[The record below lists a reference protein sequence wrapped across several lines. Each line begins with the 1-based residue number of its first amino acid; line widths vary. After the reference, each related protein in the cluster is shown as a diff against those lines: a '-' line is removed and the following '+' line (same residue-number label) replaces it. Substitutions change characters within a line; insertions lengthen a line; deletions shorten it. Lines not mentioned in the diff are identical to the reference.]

1 MSAPLEDLLKR
12 RLLLITGKG
21 GTGKTTLA
29 AAIARLASRRGLRT
43 VVVEVGSGTAVSPL
57 LTEDVAS
64 VPPGDGRRPVPLGP
78 DLYSLRVDP
87 LEALREY
94 LELQLYFRPVVTV
107 VTRNPGFRRL
117 LDAAPG
123 WRELITLGKLWHLE
137 TRQEAGRPR
146 WDLIVVDAPATGQG
160 LAFLSVPRVVI
171 ETVRMGP
178 LRRHTEWVQAL
189 LTDPKRTLV
198 LPVTL
203 AEELPVRETLELCT
217 SVREL
222 GLSVGPILANAVEP
236 QPDLDDAGLVA
247 RWLERVPDDAAPT
260 GLSPAVL
267 KKCLDHAAR
276 RGAMQQLFLHELR
289 KQEKG
294 PVVEIAA
301 RAGGVHCPTHVN
313 EIADMLE
320 ATLTGQGDPP

>member
-1 MSAPLEDLLKR
+1 VSNVLEGLLKR
-12 RLLLITGKG
+12 RLLLVTGTG

-29 AAIARLASRRGLRT
+29 AAIAKLSSGRGLRT
-43 VVVEVGSGTAVSPL
+43 VVVEVAGATAVPPL
-57 LTEDVAS
+57 LSDDVAS
-64 VPPGDGRRPVPLGP
+64 VPKGDDRNPVPLGP
-78 DLYSLRVDP
+78 DLYTFRVDP

-94 LELQLYFRPVVTV
+94 LELQLRFRPVVTI
-107 VTRNPGFRRL
+107 VTRNPGFRRM

-137 TRQEAGRPR
+137 TRRDADRPR

-178 LRRHTEWVQAL
+178 LRRHTDWVQAL

-198 LPVTL
+198 VPVTL

-217 SVREL
+217 SVRQL
-222 GLSVGPILANAVEP
+222 GLAIGPILANAVEP
-236 QPDLDDAGLVA
+236 QPDLADAEQVA
-247 RWLERVPDDAAPT
+247 RWLGRLPNREGPC

-267 KKCLDHAAR
+267 QECLDHASR
-276 RGAMQQLFLHELR
+276 RGAMQQFFLGELR
-289 KQEKG
+289 EHEKG
-294 PVVEIAA
+294 QVVQIPA
-301 RAGGVHCPTHVN
+301 RPGGVDSPTHVS
-313 EIADMLE
+313 EIAEALE
-320 ATLTGQGDPP
+320 AALTGQGPLP